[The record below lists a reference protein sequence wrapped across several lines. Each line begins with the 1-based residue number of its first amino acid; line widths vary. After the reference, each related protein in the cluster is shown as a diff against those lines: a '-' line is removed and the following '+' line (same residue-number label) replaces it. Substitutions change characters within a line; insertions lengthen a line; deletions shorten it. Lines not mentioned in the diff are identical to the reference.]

1 MTIPDPDRDIL
12 DKLDR
17 REARRTIVLPGFL
30 ALAWGTVA
38 GLAAYEIMK
47 LIFRWLAP
55 APLYGALVVF
65 IGVATW
71 AFVMLTAGR

>member
-1 MTIPDPDRDIL
+1 MTVPDPDKDIL

-17 REARRTIVLPGFL
+17 REWRRKILPGIAAF
-30 ALAWGTVA
+30 AGGCAA
-38 GLAAYEIMK
+38 GLVAYDIMRSV
-47 LIFRWLAP
+47 FRWPVP

-71 AFVMLTAGR
+71 LFVKMSEGH